1 MGSCPRVPVIT
12 ESYPSPFHPRGHLG
26 LVVSGINGSRV
37 DNIIF
42 HRWIAPTMHSK
53 CAMCSC
59 FSDLVSY
66 YVKEKNDA
74 YTHTFPHFNFLMWG
88 FILFV
93 GGKRKKTYFFLLHT
107 WRERQ
112 VALMLAVICQGQKPI
127 VSASLLRS
135 TSKHTCAPLRK
146 AGKFNRMVDQSCVSF
161 ETDLAVGFV
170 K

>member
-1 MGSCPRVPVIT
+1 MRDVQ
-12 ESYPSPFHPRGHLG
+12 L
-26 LVVSGINGSRV
+26 LL
-37 DNIIF
+37 
-42 HRWIAPTMHSK
+42 W
-53 CAMCSC
+53 SC
-59 FSDLVSY
+59 FILRVR
-66 YVKEKNDA
+66 KNDA
-74 YTHTFPHFNFLMWG
+74 YTHTFPHLFLWCG
-88 FILFV
+88 VLFYSS
-93 GGKRKKTYFFLLHT
+93 GEKEKNRLFLLHT

-170 K
+170 KWIFCSRVVGKLRKLAVPVRVQLSPPTPWKTKLECYL